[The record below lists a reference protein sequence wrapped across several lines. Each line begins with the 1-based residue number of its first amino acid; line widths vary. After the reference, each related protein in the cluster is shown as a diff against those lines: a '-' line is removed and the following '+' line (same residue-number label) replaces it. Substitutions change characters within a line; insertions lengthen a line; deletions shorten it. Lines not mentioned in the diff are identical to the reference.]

1 MSVRDL
7 FMIDMTFICVCICA
21 GNETFEKLGT
31 VGSLT
36 NLVVYLTTVF
46 NMKGVTATT
55 FLNVFSGTT
64 NLAPLLGAYLTDTY
78 FGRYKT
84 LGFASISSF
93 VVIPC
98 FFITR
103 LLNYSGKKRKGK
115 DVVQQWSKWRELRP
129 VLTLQKHRDSCST
142 MLPPK
147 HFQLSRI

>member
-98 FFITR
+98 FFITP

-115 DVVQQWSKWRELRP
+115 DVVQQ
-129 VLTLQKHRDSCST
+129 
-142 MLPPK
+142 
-147 HFQLSRI
+147 

>member
-1 MSVRDL
+1 
-7 FMIDMTFICVCICA
+7 MIDMTFICVCICA

-115 DVVQQWSKWRELRP
+115 DVVQQ
-129 VLTLQKHRDSCST
+129 
-142 MLPPK
+142 
-147 HFQLSRI
+147 